1 MKMKNKK
8 VSSLS
13 VMTYFFK
20 IAFKT
25 RPSYPFLILFTIL
38 INAVQPFLSII
49 FPTLI
54 IEELTKVTTNNFN
67 LSYIILLVATFTLS
81 EFTLSALRSIM
92 WHFMSYNENMVNK
105 EWKKIMGDKMMK
117 MRYQHLE
124 NPEVLDQI
132 SKGQDGLFGYG
143 NRLGGFQALI
153 TNFIN
158 IVSSVISLIGIIYII
173 AQLNILLVI
182 ILLALIALKLLLQN
196 KNKKLNIKEW
206 EERKRINRENDYYS
220 SLISDFKYG
229 KDIRLYHCSE
239 LLLSKNEEYLN
250 DTYKYRRKMYK
261 KYKLY
266 GFLMIL
272 LDTISHLLTYG
283 YVALYFI
290 KGLITSISM
299 YSLYVNSINKFINFS
314 HSIFN
319 SFLNVNQNTKMMYE
333 FKKFMEIDTTY
344 VEGTKKVDLNNKLEI
359 EFKNVSFKYPNSD
372 IFVLKNV
379 NIKIN
384 PLKKYSIVGENGAG
398 KTTFIK
404 LLMRLYDPSEGVIT
418 LNGIDIKEFDIE
430 SYYQIF
436 GVVFQDYQLIGFT
449 LGENITSSDT
459 FDENKVNNILKDINF
474 KAKTQNLATSMLK
487 YFDEKGVE
495 LSGGENQKVAIARA
509 LYKDSNIL
517 ILDEP
522 TAALD
527 PLAEYEIYNQFDSMT
542 NNKTAL
548 YISHRLSSCRF
559 CDEIIVFDKGKI
571 IEKGHHDIL
580 INNIDG
586 KYYSMFK
593 AQAKY
598 YQDNN
603 VYEIIKGVNLN

>member
-1 MKMKNKK
+1 MKNKK
-8 VSSLS
+8 ISSIS
-13 VMTYFFK
+13 VMYYFFK

-25 RPSYPFLILFTIL
+25 RPSYPFLIIL
-38 INAVQPFLSII
+38 SIIVNATQPFVTII

-54 IEELTKVTTNNFN
+54 IEELTKVTTDN
-67 LSYIILLVATFTLS
+67 LSLSYLILLIITFALT
-81 EFTLSALRSIM
+81 EFTMNALRSIL
-92 WHFMSYNENMVNK
+92 WYFMSQNENMVNK
-105 EWKKIMGDKMMK
+105 EWKKIMGEKMIK

-124 NPEVLDQI
+124 NPVILDQI

-153 TNFIN
+153 SNFIN
-158 IVSSVISLIGIIYII
+158 IVSATISLIGIIYII
-173 AQLNILLVI
+173 SQINILLVVF
-182 ILLALIALKLLLQN
+182 LLILIAITLVLQR
-196 KNKKLNIKEW
+196 KNKQLNIKEW

-250 DTYKYRRKMYK
+250 DTYKYRKNMYK
-261 KYKLY
+261 KYKLI
-266 GFLMIL
+266 GFLQTLINAL
-272 LDTISHLLTYG
+272 NHLLTYG

-290 KGLITSISM
+290 KGAITSISQ
-299 YSLYVNSINKFINFS
+299 YSLYVNAINKFINFTYR
-314 HSIFN
+314 IFN
-319 SFLNVNQNTKMMYE
+319 SFMNINQNTKMMYE
-333 FKKFMEIDTTY
+333 FRKFMEIDTTY
-344 VEGTKKVDLNNKLEI
+344 KEGERLVDFSKPLEI
-359 EFKNVSFKYPNSD
+359 EFKDVSFKYPNSD
-372 IFVLKNV
+372 NLVLNKV
-379 NIKIN
+379 NIKLD

-404 LLMRLYDPSEGVIT
+404 LLMRLYDPTEGVIT
-418 LNGIDIKEFDIE
+418 LNGVDIKEYDIE
-430 SYYQIF
+430 SYYKIF
-436 GVVFQDYQLIGFT
+436 GVVFQDFQLIGFT
-449 LGENITSSDT
+449 LGENITSQDS
-459 FDENKVNNILKDINF
+459 FDEEKVNNILKDINF

-517 ILDEP
+517 VLDEP

-542 NNKTAL
+542 NNKTAI

-559 CDEIIVFDKGKI
+559 CDEIIVFEKGMI
-571 IEKGHHDIL
+571 IEQGHHDVL
-580 INNIDG
+580 IDNIDG

-603 VYEIIKGVNLN
+603 VYEIIKGVQLT

>member
-1 MKMKNKK
+1 MKMNKK
-8 VSSLS
+8 KPSSIS
-13 VMTYFFK
+13 VMFYFFK

-25 RPSYPFLILFTIL
+25 RPSYPFLIFFIIL
-38 INAVQPFLSII
+38 INATQPFLSII

-54 IEELTKVTTNNFN
+54 IEELTKVTTPEFS
-67 LSYIILLVATFTLS
+67 LSMIIMLVLTFTLS
-81 EFTLSALRSIM
+81 EFTMSSLSCLL
-92 WHFMSYNENMVNK
+92 WHFMSFNENMVNK
-105 EWKKIMGDKMMK
+105 EWKKIMGSKMMK

-158 IVSSVISLIGIIYII
+158 IVSYIISLCGIIYII
-173 AQLNILLVI
+173 AQINILLVI
-182 ILLALIALKLLLQN
+182 FLLLLIVIGLFLQRKA
-196 KNKKLNIKEW
+196 KNLEIKEW

-250 DTYKYRRKMYK
+250 DTYKYRKNMYK
-261 KYKLY
+261 KYKLI
-266 GFLMIL
+266 GFLQTLINAL
-272 LDTISHLLTYG
+272 NHLLTYG

-290 KGLITSISM
+290 KGAITSISQ
-299 YSLYVNSINKFINFS
+299 YSLYVNAINKFINFTYR
-314 HSIFN
+314 IFN
-319 SFLNVNQNTKMMYE
+319 SFMNINQNTKMMYE
-333 FKKFMEIDTTY
+333 FRKFMEIDTTY
-344 VEGTKKVDLNNKLEI
+344 KEGEKLVDFSKPLEI
-359 EFKNVSFKYPNSD
+359 EFKDVSFKYPNSD
-372 IFVLKNV
+372 NLVLNKV
-379 NIKIN
+379 NIKLD

-404 LLMRLYDPSEGVIT
+404 LLMRLYDPTEGVIT
-418 LNGIDIKEFDIE
+418 LNGIDIKEYDIE

-436 GVVFQDYQLIGFT
+436 GVVFQDFQLIGFT
-449 LGENITSSDT
+449 LGENITSQDT
-459 FDENKVNNILKDINF
+459 FDEEKVNNILKDINF

-517 ILDEP
+517 VLDEP

-527 PLAEYEIYNQFDSMT
+527 PLAEYEIYNQFDEMT

-559 CDEIIVFDKGKI
+559 CNEIIVFEKGKI

-580 INNIDG
+580 INNVDG

-603 VYEIIKGVNLN
+603 VYEIIKGTNF

>member
-1 MKMKNKK
+1 
-8 VSSLS
+8 
-13 VMTYFFK
+13 
-20 IAFKT
+20 
-25 RPSYPFLILFTIL
+25 
-38 INAVQPFLSII
+38 
-49 FPTLI
+49 
-54 IEELTKVTTNNFN
+54 
-67 LSYIILLVATFTLS
+67 
-81 EFTLSALRSIM
+81 
-92 WHFMSYNENMVNK
+92 
-105 EWKKIMGDKMMK
+105 
-117 MRYQHLE
+117 
-124 NPEVLDQI
+124 
-132 SKGQDGLFGYG
+132 
-143 NRLGGFQALI
+143 
-153 TNFIN
+153 
-158 IVSSVISLIGIIYII
+158 
-173 AQLNILLVI
+173 
-182 ILLALIALKLLLQN
+182 
-196 KNKKLNIKEW
+196 
-206 EERKRINRENDYYS
+206 
-220 SLISDFKYG
+220 
-229 KDIRLYHCSE
+229 
-239 LLLSKNEEYLN
+239 
-250 DTYKYRRKMYK
+250 
-261 KYKLY
+261 
-266 GFLMIL
+266 
-272 LDTISHLLTYG
+272 
-283 YVALYFI
+283 
-290 KGLITSISM
+290 
-299 YSLYVNSINKFINFS
+299 
-314 HSIFN
+314 
-319 SFLNVNQNTKMMYE
+319 
-333 FKKFMEIDTTY
+333 
-344 VEGTKKVDLNNKLEI
+344 
-359 EFKNVSFKYPNSD
+359 
-372 IFVLKNV
+372 
-379 NIKIN
+379 
-384 PLKKYSIVGENGAG
+384 
-398 KTTFIK
+398 
-404 LLMRLYDPSEGVIT
+404 MRLYDPSEGVIT

-474 KAKTQNLATSMLK
+474 NAKTQNLATSMLK

-571 IEKGHHDIL
+571 IEKGHHDKL